1 MLTLVKG
8 EEVIKESKSL
18 EEFEG
23 LLNELFNK
31 YSIKPEENAVFV
43 SITCPDDQSSSVL
56 SYIIT
61 KNKYEKDRSKHFLVY
76 NRSVF
81 GGVFV
86 PGYKTFESLIPAAHH
101 IPKSGKNLVVLNFT
115 HIGYEEETGEW
126 GKFIRYG
133 HDHASPSCGA
143 IVTLYSLIKEGKEMV
158 NDEDLREL
166 GIFLRNII
174 MEENIKEMPRN
185 EHVLHLT
192 LNAFERQSSWLLEQL
207 QHLSKKE
214 KINILYIGGVE
225 IDMDKKKEF
234 NDKILVKNITYIEA
248 GKKIEKIL

>member
-1 MLTLVKG
+1 MLMTIRG
-8 EEVIKESKSL
+8 EDIIKESKNL
-18 EEFEG
+18 EEFWE
-23 LLNELFNK
+23 LLDEIFSK
-31 YSIKPEENAVFV
+31 YGIKPEENAVFV

-56 SYIIT
+56 SYIVT
-61 KNKYEKDRSKHFLVY
+61 RNKYEKDRSKHFLVY

-81 GGVFV
+81 GGIFV

-133 HDHASPSCGA
+133 HDHASSSCGA

-166 GIFLRNII
+166 GMFLRNIMI
-174 MEENIKEMPRN
+174 EENIEEIPRN
-185 EHVLHLT
+185 EHILHLT
-192 LNAFERQSSWLLEQL
+192 LKAFERQSSWLLEQL
-207 QHLSKKE
+207 QRLSERE

-225 IDMDKKKEF
+225 IDMDKKEEF
-234 NDKILVKNITYIEA
+234 NDKIFVKNITYIER
-248 GKKIEKIL
+248 GKKVEKIL